1 MLGSLNPVYCV
12 PCSLALWLE
21 LNLKL
26 NPTAM
31 NLSYVFC
38 ISDNIRVPD
47 GRLKSKAMIQ
57 AAFTIL
63 FRRKEFKGNGKGGE
77 GVGGGE
83 MSMLGSHCIR
93 KYAATF
99 AQRCG
104 VTKD

>member
-1 MLGSLNPVYCV
+1 MSDKQDAPWQIVLGLLNPVNCV
-12 PCSLALWLE
+12 LYSLALWLE
-21 LNLKL
+21 LILKL

-31 NLSYVFC
+31 NSPY
-38 ISDNIRVPD
+38 